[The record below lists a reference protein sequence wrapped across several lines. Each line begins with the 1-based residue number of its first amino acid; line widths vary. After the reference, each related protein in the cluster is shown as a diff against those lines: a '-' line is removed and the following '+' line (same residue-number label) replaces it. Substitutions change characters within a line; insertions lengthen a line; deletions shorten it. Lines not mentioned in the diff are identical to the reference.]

1 MSSSPRNCGDQDK
14 HVQLTS
20 RQKAIIQILTKF
32 TASRPVTVA
41 MISEMM
47 GVSSRTILREIPHIE
62 QWMTQND
69 FHFIRKPG
77 VGLILDESVENQ
89 KLILELLEVESIPKE
104 YTKEERRR
112 RILGELLY
120 AEEPLKSYYFT
131 SKFHISEGT
140 LSSDLD
146 EVGHWLESYEIRLIR
161 RPGLGILLE
170 GDERSYSQAIANVVY
185 ESIDESQ
192 IMQLLCGDP
201 TEDGMSVTV
210 HNRVFGLLDH
220 DTTSKVEKILMESAR
235 RLHIQYTDSAYVG
248 LIVHIGLAIK
258 RIQNNE
264 KIEMEPERLQ
274 KLMMLPEFS
283 VAEEISDQLQETFH
297 VRIPRGEVGF
307 ITMHLS
313 SARIWPT
320 GRQVRRNIDSINLRQ
335 LATELMEQVEQQIGM
350 VLHDSD
356 SLLEDLCN
364 HMAPTISRLS
374 MGIQIEN
381 TQIDSIQE
389 EYPEIMEA
397 TRDACNDILCR
408 EVGVDEVPD
417 SEVSF
422 LAMHFGAALEKKLQ
436 QLQTISAVV
445 VCPTG
450 IGTSRILEAG
460 LKKAFPNIDV
470 HGTISAFRID
480 TKKLREQGID
490 LIIST
495 VNLTTDYPWICVSPI
510 LQAQDRRQIESVMA
524 ALQDK
529 KRGKPISLAHR
540 QMTCEDIRHI
550 AYTGSELLNMV
561 ENLRFDTLSEA
572 HSRTEVIAK
581 AGALFADNDRS
592 AADIE
597 AGLYERDQ
605 VADTYV
611 KQFHVLMLHCQTNM
625 IDHARFGYI
634 RLDPPLYEQ
643 ARVIFGAL
651 VMLAPETASE
661 DEVAHH
667 LIGAI
672 SSLLVENKTLLGQL
686 RSGDWDGSRA
696 SIEAGLGVYYK
707 QYLRKRIGVGG
718 K

>member
-1 MSSSPRNCGDQDK
+1 MSSSSRNRKDENK

-20 RQKAIIQILTKF
+20 RQKVIIQILTKF

-146 EVGHWLESYEIRLIR
+146 EVGRWLESYDIRLIR

-170 GDERSYSQAIANVVY
+170 GDERSYRQAIANVVY

-201 TEDGMSVTV
+201 AEGELSVV

-283 VAEEISDQLQETFH
+283 VAEEISDRLQETFH
-297 VRIPRGEVGF
+297 VHISRGEVGF

-313 SARIWPT
+313 SSRIWPT
-320 GRQVRRNIDSINLRQ
+320 GRQPRRNIDSINLRQ
-335 LATELMEQVEQQIGM
+335 LATQLIEQVEQKIGII
-350 VLHDSD
+350 LHDSD

-374 MGIQIEN
+374 MGMQIEN
-381 TQIDSIQE
+381 TQLDSIRE

-397 TRDACNDILCR
+397 TRAACIDILCP
-408 EVGVDEVPD
+408 EVGIEEVPD

-422 LAMHFGAALEKKLQ
+422 LVMHFGAALEKKLQ

-460 LKKAFPNIDV
+460 LRKTFPNIDI

-510 LQAQDRRQIESVMA
+510 LQAQDRRQLESMMA
-524 ALQDK
+524 SLQDK
-529 KRGKPISLAHR
+529 KRGNPILQTNR
-540 QMTCEDIRHI
+540 QMTYEDIRDI
-550 AYTGSELLNMV
+550 AYTGSELLNLV
-561 ENLRFDTLSEA
+561 ENLRFDTLCAA
-572 HSRTEVIAK
+572 HSRAEIIAK
-581 AGALFADNDRS
+581 AGTLFADNDRS

-597 AGLYERDQ
+597 AGLYERDRN
-605 VADTYV
+605 ADTYV

-625 IDHARFGYI
+625 IDHARFGYVK
-634 RLDPPLYEQ
+634 LDPPLYEQ
-643 ARVIFGAL
+643 GRVIFGAL
-651 VMLAPETASE
+651 VMLAPETSE
-661 DEVAHH
+661 DEDVVAHH

-672 SSLLVENKTLLGQL
+672 SSLLVENKTFLGQL
-686 RSGDWDGSRA
+686 RSGDWNGSRA
-696 SIEAGLGVYYK
+696 SIEAGLGMYYK

>member
-1 MSSSPRNCGDQDK
+1 MSSSPRRRSGQSD

-20 RQKAIIQILTKF
+20 RQKTIIQILTKF

-62 QWMTQND
+62 RWMTQND

-89 KLILELLEVESIPKE
+89 KLILELLEVEVIPKD

-146 EVGHWLESYEIRLIR
+146 EVGNWLQNYGIRLIR

-170 GDERSYSQAIANVVY
+170 GEEGSYRQAIANVLY
-185 ESIDESQ
+185 ESIGESQ
-192 IMQLLCGDP
+192 IMQLLCVDP
-201 TEDGMSVTV
+201 AENQLSVTV

-220 DTTSKVEKILMESAR
+220 NTTSKVEQILTDSAH

-264 KIEMEPERLQ
+264 KIEMEPERLK

-283 VAEEISDQLQETFH
+283 VAEEICDRLQQAFSI
-297 VRIPRGEVGF
+297 RIPRGEVGF

-313 SARIWPT
+313 SSRIWPT
-320 GRQVRRNIDSINLRQ
+320 GEQLRQNIDSINLHQ
-335 LATELMEQVEQQIGM
+335 LATELIEQVEQKIGI

-356 SLLEDLCN
+356 SLIEDLCN
-364 HMAPTISRLS
+364 HIAPTISRLS
-374 MGIQIEN
+374 MGVQIEN
-381 TQIDSIQE
+381 AQIESIRE
-389 EYPEIMEA
+389 EYPEIMDA
-397 TRDACNDILCR
+397 TREACRDILCR
-408 EVGVDEVPD
+408 EIGVDDVPD

-436 QLQTISAVV
+436 QMQTISAVV

-470 HGTISAFRID
+470 HGTISAFHID
-480 TKKLREQGID
+480 TDRLSRQGID

-495 VNLTTDYPWICVSPI
+495 VNLITDYPWICVSPI
-510 LQAQDRRQIESVMA
+510 LQAQDRRQLEAMMIS
-524 ALQDK
+524 LQDR
-529 KRGKPISLAHR
+529 KRGHPAAQTSR
-540 QMTCEDIRHI
+540 QMAGDDIRQI
-550 AYTGSELLNMV
+550 VCTGSELLDLVQNM
-561 ENLRFDTLSEA
+561 RFDVLHA
-572 HSRTEVIAK
+572 ARTRAELIAK
-581 AGALFADNDRS
+581 AGALFADSDR
-592 AADIE
+592 AAAEIE
-597 AGLYERDQ
+597 TGLYERDQ
-605 VADTYV
+605 LSDTYI
-611 KQFHVLMLHCQTNM
+611 KQFHALMLHCRTDM
-625 IDHARFGYI
+625 VSHARFGYI
-634 RLDPPLYEQ
+634 RLEPPLYEQ
-643 ARVIFGAL
+643 GRVIFGAL
-651 VMLAPETASE
+651 VMLAPGRAEE
-661 DEVAHH
+661 DTVAHH

-672 SSLLVENKTLLGQL
+672 SSLLVENKTLLDQL
-686 RSGDWDGSRA
+686 RSGDWNGSRA

>member
-1 MSSSPRNCGDQDK
+1 M
-14 HVQLTS
+14 
-20 RQKAIIQILTKF
+20 
-32 TASRPVTVA
+32 
-41 MISEMM
+41 
-47 GVSSRTILREIPHIE
+47 
-62 QWMTQND
+62 
-69 FHFIRKPG
+69 
-77 VGLILDESVENQ
+77 
-89 KLILELLEVESIPKE
+89 
-104 YTKEERRR
+104 
-112 RILGELLY
+112 
-120 AEEPLKSYYFT
+120 
-131 SKFHISEGT
+131 
-140 LSSDLD
+140 
-146 EVGHWLESYEIRLIR
+146 
-161 RPGLGILLE
+161 
-170 GDERSYSQAIANVVY
+170 
-185 ESIDESQ
+185 
-192 IMQLLCGDP
+192 
-201 TEDGMSVTV
+201 
-210 HNRVFGLLDH
+210 
-220 DTTSKVEKILMESAR
+220 
-235 RLHIQYTDSAYVG
+235 
-248 LIVHIGLAIK
+248 
-258 RIQNNE
+258 
-264 KIEMEPERLQ
+264 
-274 KLMMLPEFS
+274 
-283 VAEEISDQLQETFH
+283 
-297 VRIPRGEVGF
+297 
-307 ITMHLS
+307 
-313 SARIWPT
+313 
-320 GRQVRRNIDSINLRQ
+320 
-335 LATELMEQVEQQIGM
+335 
-350 VLHDSD
+350 
-356 SLLEDLCN
+356 
-364 HMAPTISRLS
+364 
-374 MGIQIEN
+374 
-381 TQIDSIQE
+381 
-389 EYPEIMEA
+389 
-397 TRDACNDILCR
+397 
-408 EVGVDEVPD
+408 DEVPD

>member
-170 GDERSYSQAIANVVY
+170 GDERSYRQAIANVVY

-283 VAEEISDQLQETFH
+283 VAEEISDQLQETFY
-297 VRIPRGEVGF
+297 VRIPRGEE
-307 ITMHLS
+307 I
-313 SARIWPT
+313 
-320 GRQVRRNIDSINLRQ
+320 GR
-335 LATELMEQVEQQIGM
+335 
-350 VLHDSD
+350 
-356 SLLEDLCN
+356 
-364 HMAPTISRLS
+364 
-374 MGIQIEN
+374 
-381 TQIDSIQE
+381 
-389 EYPEIMEA
+389 
-397 TRDACNDILCR
+397 
-408 EVGVDEVPD
+408 
-417 SEVSF
+417 
-422 LAMHFGAALEKKLQ
+422 
-436 QLQTISAVV
+436 
-445 VCPTG
+445 
-450 IGTSRILEAG
+450 
-460 LKKAFPNIDV
+460 
-470 HGTISAFRID
+470 
-480 TKKLREQGID
+480 
-490 LIIST
+490 
-495 VNLTTDYPWICVSPI
+495 
-510 LQAQDRRQIESVMA
+510 
-524 ALQDK
+524 
-529 KRGKPISLAHR
+529 AH
-540 QMTCEDIRHI
+540 
-550 AYTGSELLNMV
+550 V
-561 ENLRFDTLSEA
+561 
-572 HSRTEVIAK
+572 
-581 AGALFADNDRS
+581 
-592 AADIE
+592 
-597 AGLYERDQ
+597 
-605 VADTYV
+605 
-611 KQFHVLMLHCQTNM
+611 
-625 IDHARFGYI
+625 
-634 RLDPPLYEQ
+634 
-643 ARVIFGAL
+643 
-651 VMLAPETASE
+651 
-661 DEVAHH
+661 
-667 LIGAI
+667 
-672 SSLLVENKTLLGQL
+672 
-686 RSGDWDGSRA
+686 
-696 SIEAGLGVYYK
+696 
-707 QYLRKRIGVGG
+707 
-718 K
+718 

>member
-1 MSSSPRNCGDQDK
+1 MSSIPKKGDRRKQ
-14 HVQLTS
+14 VQLTA
-20 RQKAIIQILTKF
+20 RQKTIIQILTKF

-89 KLILELLEVESIPKE
+89 KLILELLDMESVQKE
-104 YTKEERRR
+104 YSKEERRR

-131 SKFHISEGT
+131 SKLHISEGT

-146 EVGHWLESYEIRLIR
+146 EVGHWLENYNIQLIR

-170 GDERSYSQAIANVVY
+170 GDERSYRQAIANVVY
-185 ESIDESQ
+185 ESIDEAE
-192 IMQLLCGDP
+192 IMQLLCGESP
-201 TEDGMSVTV
+201 KKKLSVAV
-210 HNRVFGLLDH
+210 HNRVFSLLDH
-220 DTTSKVEKILMESAR
+220 DTTAKVEQILMESAQ
-235 RLHIQYTDSAYVG
+235 RLHIHYTDSAYVG
-248 LIVHIGLAIK
+248 LIVHIGLAIR

-264 KIEMEPERLQ
+264 KIEMDRDKLQ

-283 VAEEISDQLQETFH
+283 VAEEICDRLKETFQI
-297 VRIPRGEVGF
+297 RIPRGEVGF

-320 GRQVRRNIDSINLRQ
+320 GNQAGRSIDSMNLRQ
-335 LATELMEQVEQQIGM
+335 LVTEIIGHVEKDIGII
-350 VLHDSD
+350 LHDSD

-381 TQIDSIQE
+381 SQIDTVRE
-389 EYPEIMEA
+389 EYPDIMEA
-397 TRDACNDILCR
+397 TRSACEILCR
-408 EVGVDEVPD
+408 EIGVEEVPE
-417 SEVSF
+417 SEICY

-436 QLQTISAVV
+436 QIQTIEVVV

-450 IGTSRILEAG
+450 VGTSRILEAS
-460 LKKAFPNIDV
+460 LKKAFTNINV
-470 HGTISAFRID
+470 RGTISAFRID
-480 TKKLREQGID
+480 TNRLREQGID

-495 VNLTTDYPWICVSPI
+495 VNLTTDFPWICVSPI
-510 LQAQDRRQIESVMA
+510 LQAQDRRRIESMMVSM
-524 ALQDK
+524 QKK
-529 KRGKPISLAHR
+529 KREQPVSQVCSHI
-540 QMTCEDIRHI
+540 TCDDVRHI
-550 AYTGSELLNMV
+550 AYTGCELLNLV
-561 ENLRFDTLSEA
+561 ENLRFDTLHA
-572 HSRTEVIAK
+572 ARTRAEVIAK
-581 AGALFADNDRS
+581 AGALFAEDDRT
-592 AADIE
+592 AVDIE

-605 VADTYV
+605 IADTYI
-611 KQFHVLMLHCQTNM
+611 KQFHALMLHCQTKM
-625 IDHARFGYI
+625 VDHARFGYI
-634 RLDPPLYEQ
+634 KLEPPLYEKG
-643 ARVIFGAL
+643 RVIFGSL
-651 VMLAPETASE
+651 VMLAPDTGNE
-661 DEVAHH
+661 DVVPQH

-672 SSLLVENKTLLGQL
+672 GSLLVENKTLLDQL
-686 RSGDWDGSRA
+686 RAGDWDGSRA
-696 SIEAGLGVYYK
+696 SIEEGLGVYYK
-707 QYLRKRIGVGG
+707 QYLNKRIGVGE